1 MIIIWRYLLTQ
12 YLRVLILSVLAFI
25 AVLLTTRLDEIA
37 HFASLGAHGLF
48 VLKFTLLQIPYIL
61 PIAIPISCLISA
73 IILVQRLSSTHE
85 LTAMRASGLPMRVI
99 LGPIL
104 IVAGLLSLLNFY
116 IVSELATNSH
126 LTANVLKTELKSV
139 NPLLLLHNKHL
150 VKLKGIYFDT
160 LGESKMGEKA
170 SDVILAMP
178 SKSDN
183 RINLMVAKNLQ
194 ANLTN
199 FVGKGITLISSVK
212 SDDSERFDQLMI
224 ENIGQATTSIQ
235 DFSSLLQKKVWTLN
249 NDHLNLSLLRVR
261 IQEDKEHLK
270 EAIESGASSEETK
283 LLKRDINRAWTELIR
298 RISLGLAAFTFTFM
312 GLAFGTSI
320 GRKHSN
326 RGTLM
331 AIGLAALYLV
341 AFFTAKSLEYQ
352 FLAST
357 LLYLTPH
364 ALIIACSLLILW
376 RTSKG
381 IE

>member
-12 YLRVLILSVLAFI
+12 YLKVLLLSVTAFI

-37 HFASLGAHGLF
+37 HFASLGAQGFF
-48 VLKFTLLQIPYIL
+48 VLKFTFLQIPYIL
-61 PIAIPISCLISA
+61 PIAIPISCLISS
-73 IILVQRLSSTHE
+73 IILLQRLSSTHE

-99 LGPIL
+99 VGPIL
-104 IVAGLLSLLNFY
+104 IMAATLSLLNFY

-126 LTANVLKTELKSV
+126 LATNVLKAELKSV

-160 LGESKMGEKA
+160 LGDSKMGENA
-170 SDVILAMP
+170 SNVILAMP

-194 ANLTN
+194 ATPSN
-199 FVGKGITLISSVK
+199 FIATGISLISSVK
-212 SDDSERFDQLMI
+212 SDDLERFDQLMI

-235 DFSSLLQKKVWTLN
+235 DFSSLLQKKVWALN
-249 NDHLNLSLLRVR
+249 NDHLNLSLLRAR
-261 IQEDKEHLK
+261 IYEDGERLQEV
-270 EAIESGASSEETK
+270 EAAGKSSEEIK
-283 LLKRDINRAWTELIR
+283 LLKRDINRAWTEIIR

-320 GRKHSN
+320 GRHHSN
-326 RGTLM
+326 RGVTI
-331 AIGLAALYLV
+331 AVGLAALYLV
-341 AFFTAKSLEYQ
+341 AFFTAKSIDYQ
-352 FLAST
+352 FFTST
-357 LLYLTPH
+357 LLYLIPH
-364 ALIIACSLLILW
+364 ALIIGSALAMLW
-376 RTSKG
+376 RTSRG